1 MDALL
6 AAIERALPV
15 AGSVTLRIPHA
26 DGTALGLCYERGRV
40 HARRDGPGYVE
51 VDADLPIGL
60 VRSLARY
67 RVAAPRSVL
76 GMVD

>member
-1 MDALL
+1 
-6 AAIERALPV
+6 
-15 AGSVTLRIPHA
+15 
-26 DGTALGLCYERGRV
+26 V

-60 VRSLARY
+60 LRSLARY
-67 RVAAPRSVL
+67 RVAASPSVL